1 MFVRYIKKSLKH
13 NQVVHYLVAWIIY
26 IYLKIVYLTSKWEF
40 IKIDSQSRNEALEH
54 GNALYALW
62 HNRIAFGMYIFRSL
76 DGIHALVSS
85 HTDGKIIT
93 DVIKLMGY
101 QVIEGSSNRNPIGAT
116 KHIIK
121 VLLAGGGVVI
131 TPDGPRGP
139 VYKINSSITKIAYK
153 TNKPIIPLSCMPTKY
168 MRLKSWDQ
176 LVLPKPFGVI
186 KVIIG
191 EPITLSGNE
200 KEDNE
205 LLEKRLRYLTSMVE
219 ETKENSPG

>member
-1 MFVRYIKKSLKH
+1 MFIRYIKKCLKH
-13 NQVVHYLVAWIIY
+13 NVVVHYLLALAIY

-40 IKIDSQSRNEALEH
+40 IELNPQNNTLQ

-76 DGIHALVSS
+76 EGIHALASP

-93 DVIKLMGY
+93 DVVKLMGY
-101 QVIEGSSNRNPIGAT
+101 QVIEGSSNRNPIGAI

-153 TNKPIIPLSCMPTKY
+153 INKPIIPLSCMPTKY
-168 MRLKSWDQ
+168 IRLKSWDK
-176 LVLPKPFGVI
+176 LILPKPFGVI
-186 KVIIG
+186 KVVID
-191 EPITLSGNE
+191 EPMKLTGNE
-200 KEDNE
+200 KRDNE
-205 LLEKRLRYLTSMVE
+205 LLEKRLRYLTSMIE
-219 ETKENSPG
+219 ETKENSSR

>member
-1 MFVRYIKKSLKH
+1 MFVRYIKKCLKH
-13 NQVVHYLVAWIIY
+13 NVVVHYLVALAIY

-40 IKIDSQSRNEALEH
+40 VTIDSQSKRDALEH

-62 HNRIAFGMYIFRSL
+62 HNRVAFGMYIFRSL
-76 DGIHALVSS
+76 GGIHALASS

-116 KHIIK
+116 KHIMK

-153 TNKPIIPLSCMPTKY
+153 INKPIIPLSCMPTKY
-168 MRLKSWDQ
+168 IRLKSWDG
-176 LVLPKPFGVI
+176 LILPKPFGVI
-186 KVIIG
+186 KVIID
-191 EPITLSGNE
+191 EPIKLTGNE

-219 ETKENSPG
+219 GTKENSSG